1 MNEYL
6 ETLFSLNGK
15 VAIVTGGGR
24 GLGKAMAMAL
34 AGVGA
39 DVALV
44 SRTGGELRET
54 VKEILQKGGQ
64 AEAFPADVSRVGEI
78 PGLVQSIHAA
88 KGRIDI
94 LVNNAGFIIR
104 KSALEYTAED
114 WERQLDVN
122 LKGAYFM
129 AQAVGKIM
137 KEQGQGKIIN
147 TASLTSFIGL
157 ANAPGY
163 GISRGGVVSMTRAL
177 AVEWAQYRINVNAI
191 APGYFKTHQTA
202 PLFADEKRVEWMLSR
217 IPWGRTG
224 VPEDLAGAVVFLAS
238 AASDYITGQTVI
250 VDGGWMA
257 G

>member
-6 ETLFSLNGK
+6 ESMFSLKGK

-24 GLGKAMAMAL
+24 GLGRGMAIAL
-34 AGVGA
+34 AGAGA

-44 SRTGGELRET
+44 SRTEGELHET
-54 VKEILQKGGQ
+54 VRQILQKGGQ
-64 AEAFPADVSRVGEI
+64 AEAFPADVSRVEKI
-78 PGLVQSIHAA
+78 HGLVQSIHAA

-104 KSALEYTAED
+104 KSALEYTLED
-114 WERQLDVN
+114 WERQLDAN

-137 KEQGQGKIIN
+137 KEQGRGKIIN

-177 AVEWAQYRINVNAI
+177 AVEWAKYRINVNAI

-202 PLFADEKRVEWMLSR
+202 HLFADEKRVEWMLSR

-238 AASDYITGQTVI
+238 AASDYITGQTII

>member
-1 MNEYL
+1 MNGYL
-6 ETLFSLNGK
+6 ESLFSLKGQ

-24 GLGKAMAMAL
+24 GLGRGMAMAL
-34 AGVGA
+34 AGAGA

-44 SRTGGELRET
+44 SRTEGELNDTGRE
-54 VKEILQKGGQ
+54 IRQKGGK
-64 AEAFPADVSRVGEI
+64 AHAFPADVSKVEEI
-78 PGLVQSIHAA
+78 PTLVQSIHAA

-104 KSALEYTAED
+104 KSALEFTLED
-114 WERQLDVN
+114 WERQLDIN
-122 LKGAYFM
+122 LKAAYFM

-137 KEQGQGKIIN
+137 KEQGRGKIIN

-157 ANAPGY
+157 QNASGY
-163 GISRGGVVSMTRAL
+163 GISRGGVVSMTRSF
-177 AVEWAQYRINVNAI
+177 AVEWAKFHINVNAI
-191 APGYFKTHQTA
+191 APGYFKTQQTA
-202 PLFADEKRVEWMLSR
+202 ALFADEKRVRWMLSR

-224 VPEDLAGAVVFLAS
+224 LPEDLAGVAVFLAS
-238 AASDYITGQTVI
+238 AASDYITGQTII